1 MDLIQ
6 EYKLYLLSVKNY
18 SQKTIEA
25 YIADITQC
33 EQLLSQNNISLTDL
47 DKNHLAVYLKSL
59 SQLSIG
65 KNSMG
70 RKLSAL
76 RSFFNFLKIKG
87 WINANPLDGISN
99 PKKEKKLPRFL
110 YYEEMMKFLNQMG
123 LQSNTPLEKR
133 DNALVFLFYATGI
146 RVSELS
152 NLQIR
157 NISWNN
163 HTARVLGKGDKE
175 REIFIHP
182 VAVQQILDYYNIR
195 GGLINPKTK
204 QDPGYLFLSRQG
216 KQLNPSSIWYII
228 KNASRKM
235 GLFQDVHPH
244 MLRHTFAT
252 HLLENGADIRTVQ
265 ELLGHRSLSTTQVY
279 THITKDRLRK
289 IVKNFHPHG

>member
-1 MDLIQ
+1 MDLKE
-6 EYKLYLLSVKNY
+6 EYKHYLHSVKNY
-18 SQKTIEA
+18 SQKTIDA
-25 YIADITQC
+25 YVLDITQC
-33 EQLLSQNNISLTDL
+33 EQLLSQYNISLTAL
-47 DKNHLAVYLKSL
+47 DKHHLSVYLKSL

-65 KNSMG
+65 KNTMG

-76 RSFFNFLKIKG
+76 RSFFTFLKIKG

-99 PKKEKKLPRFL
+99 PKKENKLPRFL
-110 YYEEMMKFLNQMG
+110 YNEEMMQFLNKMD
-123 LQSNTPLEKR
+123 LQSNSPLEKR
-133 DNALVFLFYATGI
+133 DKAIVFLFYATGI

-152 NLQIR
+152 SLQPK
-157 NISWNN
+157 NIMWTN
-163 HTARVLGKGDKE
+163 HTARVLGKGNKE

-182 VAVQQILDYYNIR
+182 VAFQQILDYYNIR
-195 GGLINPKTK
+195 GELINAKTK

-228 KNASRKM
+228 KNASRKN

-244 MLRHTFAT
+244 MLRHSFAT

-265 ELLGHRSLSTTQVY
+265 ELLGHQSLSTTQIY

-289 IVKNFHPHG
+289 IVKDFHPHG